1 MKNILTKEEF
11 VSVMERMK
19 AISDFEGELYKMY
32 YRFSGDASAPV
43 HPSLDSELI
52 KVLNRMFYQSEE
64 EWYTDIEYFIYELD
78 YGRNWEPG
86 KVTQDGEDIDISDAE
101 KLYNYLMSQ
110 IEDIEK

>member
-11 VSVMERMK
+11 VSVIERMK
-19 AISDFEGELYKMY
+19 AISDFEGELYEMY
-32 YRFSGDASAPV
+32 YHFAGDASAPV

-52 KVLNRMFYQSEE
+52 GVLNRMFCQAEE

-78 YGRNWEPG
+78 YGRDWEPG
-86 KVTQDGEDIDISDAE
+86 KVIQDGKDIDISDAG
-101 KLYNYLMSQ
+101 KLYDYLMSQ